1 MASAPTRVWRVQSY
15 SDQENTLWPKEGR
28 HVLAQY
34 DDDTVVVYQAY
45 CPEIAD
51 YAVKHQK
58 CVRITCTVRLVPHKH
73 NTDTRRCVEQS
84 SLVPRPPPIQEGS
97 GNQTR
102 NRARLGRLI

>member
-15 SDQENTLWPKEGR
+15 SDQENTVWPKEGR

-58 CVRITCTVRLVPHKH
+58 CVRITCTVRLVPHKTYRYSALW
-73 NTDTRRCVEQS
+73 NGKGLACETRLS
-84 SLVPRPPPIQEGS
+84 Y
-97 GNQTR
+97 
-102 NRARLGRLI
+102 LGCLYLGCLI